1 MSAGQPYIGSKI
13 SLISKS
19 EIRYEGILYTIDTTE
34 STVAL
39 AKVRSFGTEDRPSE
53 RPAAPRDEIYEYVIF
68 RGSDIKDIRVCEP
81 PKPQPNMLSGL
92 PNDPAIVQHSV
103 AVTPAPN
110 YGAAGGFKQSFS
122 GLSGLPYSSYPAPMM
137 GQVPQ
142 VQAFPNLPQPNVGIL
157 PNSLSEQS
165 GPRAD
170 TPVKRKSPTMDQGT
184 QVSGVSIAKE
194 ERKRESSGGRPGGR
208 SSSIGSSGGGAVSGR
223 QSQQRGRRSSGD
235 RSTGTA
241 SSQSGLNRG
250 TPAGRKF
257 QGGRGR
263 GGGTGGNQ
271 SSGGN
276 RQSRGSNVGG
286 GGSRGRPSSAGAN
299 KQRASTLNFQGE
311 YDFEQANAEFKELE
325 NKLAKTKLDDKR
337 DDSGNETTVGEGD
350 QEEEIQNQVAPV
362 EPNVEPKPT
371 DVNNALGTCYDKTK
385 SFFDSISC
393 EALERNKGAF
403 KRPDWRQERKLNV
416 ETFGVATNYRRGA
429 FRGRGGYRGRG
440 GGGGGYRGGRGRGR
454 GGQGMQGYGGR
465 SGYYGRGRGGIRR
478 NSQNAPETP
487 NKNVGGNTEEIVE
500 AV

>member
-103 AVTPAPN
+103 AVTPASS
-110 YGAAGGFKQSFS
+110 YGASSGFKQSFS

-157 PNSLSEQS
+157 QNTLSEQGTRS
-165 GPRAD
+165 D

-184 QVSGVSIAKE
+184 QVSGVTIAKE
-194 ERKRESSGGRPGGR
+194 ERKRENSGGRPGGR
-208 SSSIGSSGGGAVSGR
+208 SSSIGSGAGVSSGR

-235 RSTGTA
+235 RSTGGS
-241 SSQSGLNRG
+241 SSQSGINRG

-263 GGGTGGNQ
+263 GGSSG
-271 SSGGN
+271 SSGGQN
-276 RQSRGSNVGG
+276 SGGRQSRGANLSGG
-286 GGSRGRPSSAGAN
+286 GNRGRPSSAGAN

-350 QEEEIQNQVAPV
+350 QEEEVQNQVAPV
-362 EPNVEPKPT
+362 EPSVEPKST
-371 DVNNALGTCYDKTK
+371 DANSIGTCYDKTK
-385 SFFDSISC
+385 SFFDTISC

-440 GGGGGYRGGRGRGR
+440 GGGGYRGGRGRGR

-465 SGYYGRGRGGIRR
+465 SGYYGRGRGGVRR

-487 NKNVGGNTEEIVE
+487 NKTVGGNSDETVE
-500 AV
+500 VV

>member
-53 RPAAPRDEIYEYVIF
+53 RPAAPRDEVYEYVIF

-81 PKPQPNMLSGL
+81 PKPQPSMLSGL

-103 AVTPAPN
+103 AVTPAAS
-110 YGAAGGFKQSFS
+110 YGASSGFKQSFS

-142 VQAFPNLPQPNVGIL
+142 VQAFPNLPQPNLGIL
-157 PNSLSEQS
+157 PNSLTDQS
-165 GPRAD
+165 GARAD

-184 QVSGVSIAKE
+184 QVSGVTIAKE
-194 ERKRESSGGRPGGR
+194 ERKRENSGGRPGGR
-208 SSSIGSSGGGAVSGR
+208 SSSIGSSAGTTTASGR

-235 RSTGTA
+235 RSTGTPQ
-241 SSQSGLNRG
+241 SQSTLNRG

-257 QGGRGR
+257 QGGGRGR
-263 GGGTGGNQ
+263 GGGNNQ
-271 SSGGN
+271 SGG
-276 RQSRGSNVGG
+276 RQSRGSMSGG
-286 GGSRGRPSSAGAN
+286 GGRGRPSSAGGN

-350 QEEEIQNQVAPV
+350 QEEESQNQVPPV
-362 EPNVEPKPT
+362 EPKVEIKTNDP
-371 DVNNALGTCYDKTK
+371 DAIGTCYDKTK

-393 EALERNKGAF
+393 EALERNKGGF

-416 ETFGVATNYRRGA
+416 ETFGVATNYRRGG

-454 GGQGMQGYGGR
+454 GGQGMQGYGR
-465 SGYYGRGRGGIRR
+465 SGYYGRGRGGGSGGGVRR
-478 NSQNAPETP
+478 NSQNAPDTP
-487 NKNVGGNTEEIVE
+487 HKNVGGTSIE
-500 AV
+500 AEVV